1 MFSRRSGGKGA
12 VGIADVDVRGEE
24 FTPCAPRGVKLA
36 LESRLFA
43 SNPAMAPKCCY
54 NIPFFGGF
62 FRGVTGPS
70 APLPPLGNTR
80 RALPMDDEDATLTMR
95 LALRRM
101 IEYSLRLLR
110 RPSAATVC
118 ESDLKT
124 SERSEGGER
133 KNHKPRT
140 EW

>member
-1 MFSRRSGGKGA
+1 MMEVVNTWRAMQDLRRMLVAHGG
-12 VGIADVDVRGEE
+12 
-24 FTPCAPRGVKLA
+24 
-36 LESRLFA
+36 
-43 SNPAMAPKCCY
+43 
-54 NIPFFGGF
+54 PFFGGF

-110 RPSAATVC
+110 RVERIRRDVDEDVLFGRLGFISEHEVQWQLALEADTEPDTDDAA
-118 ESDLKT
+118 
-124 SERSEGGER
+124 
-133 KNHKPRT
+133 
-140 EW
+140 